1 MPLRYLLDTNVI
13 SHAAGP
19 RRNPGIID
27 GMRRHWQTI
36 ATASVV
42 WCELLYGMQ
51 RLPHS
56 TRRSVIETY
65 LRDFIADTIPI
76 LSYDP
81 LAAEWHAAERV
92 RLSNMGVVPPFQDG
106 QIAAVAAVNGL
117 VVVTANVD
125 DFKHFSGLEVEN
137 WRT

>member
-19 RRNPGIID
+19 NRNTGVID
-27 GMRRHWQTI
+27 GMRRHRQTI

-42 WCELLYGMQ
+42 WCELLFGLQ
-51 RLPHS
+51 RFPQGA
-56 TRRSVIETY
+56 RRSVIEAY
-65 LRDFIADTIPI
+65 LRDFIAETVPV
-76 LSYDP
+76 LSYDA

-92 RLSNMGVVPPFQDG
+92 RLSQIGVVPPFNHG

-125 DFKHFSGLEVEN
+125 DFGRFSGLRVED